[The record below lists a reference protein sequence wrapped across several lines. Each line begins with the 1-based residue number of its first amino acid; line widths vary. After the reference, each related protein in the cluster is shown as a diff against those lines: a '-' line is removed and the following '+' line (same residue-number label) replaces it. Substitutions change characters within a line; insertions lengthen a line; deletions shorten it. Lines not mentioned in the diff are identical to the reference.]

1 MTTTTN
7 YKDVYSWSTPAAIVG
22 QPTLETIENLES
34 TLKKNAS
41 KTHSTLSDGHNGHL
55 GLVLSPQTYG
65 LIYNAPYVQ
74 PQLPTP
80 LVIPPQTTQVQAANL
95 KDIHDRATR
104 IFLK

>member
-41 KTHSTLSDGHNGHL
+41 KTHSTLSDGHHGHL

-65 LIYNAPYVQ
+65 LISNAPYVQ